1 MRLSA
6 EERDEI
12 AQEVID
18 GESPTVV
25 ARRHGVSRGSVLSW
39 AGDLELRREAKEAE
53 LEEARRRAERAL
65 VGGPGEVVL
74 LEVET
79 SLGRTLVMADVG
91 RGRRATGTV
100 RRLAGAPLA
109 SGAPDA
115 RVVRRWAVEAH
126 DLARAVAAAV
136 SNDPEA
142 RVTQAQAMRAMTG
155 GER

>member
-1 MRLSA
+1 MGLSA
-6 EERDEI
+6 EDCDEV

-25 ARRHGVSRGSVLSW
+25 ARRHGVRRSQAVSW
-39 AGDLELRREAKEAE
+39 AEDLEARREAEAAE
-53 LEEARRRAERAL
+53 MEEARRRAERAL

-91 RGRRATGTV
+91 RGRHATGTV
-100 RRLAGAPLA
+100 RRLAGAPLP
-109 SGAPDA
+109 SGAPSA
-115 RVVRRWAVEAH
+115 RVVRRWAVEAR